1 MQVLNFPSSYKSGE
15 TPYSVFKDR
24 MAAITNIVT
33 GIKGMIA
40 NKYVNNQ
47 MTMIADNILN
57 KVDESKSTELID
69 LITGKPPEE
78 IYPDNLEDTVGAFID
93 KFAMGPM
100 TQKETMMGRLPVP
113 TGLPAPATGLST
125 IPPAGETTI
134 GTPDIK
140 QLFSAISGMP
150 SGDVNWANLFK
161 TMTEK
166 KPWFMG
172 PTGPE
177 SIVMEKMMGQMK
189 DPKAE
194 LEANIKLVELV
205 QETFEA
211 EKPTEWDKKTE
222 LFLQTD
228 PTVEEVKEYLGGRIA
243 PKKLSDFETKW
254 NLLMQRDHT
263 RDEEMKL
270 IGSYVAG
277 TTPVD
282 IESIFANIPPGFE
295 LSSYNIST
303 TGAPSFSFR
312 PIDTT
317 TAWEF
322 DTWDEAKAFKD
333 THPQEGF
340 VAKIETHDKGFDLT
354 WYKKGVDPDELKPIT
369 PSDIKSFTNMFFGD
383 ESPGVVTPEDYRK
396 AKDLVERTGKNFPI
410 PEYMEIAETNLKRC
424 LDEEGK
430 IAVYEEGP
438 DRGKPAIEL
447 YRYFYKYYKDAL
459 KGETPKY
466 LPPELIE
473 KTGLL
478 KRGYGSALVDD
489 YELDFAAMAK
499 DGVTKEDIEKKM
511 KEISER

>member
-1 MQVLNFPSSYKSGE
+1 MKIISPGSAYAPGQ
-15 TPYSVFKDR
+15 TPYDIFKDR
-24 MAAITNIVT
+24 MTAISSIAA
-33 GIKGMIA
+33 GIKNMIA
-40 NKYVNNQ
+40 NKYINNQ

-57 KVDESKSTELID
+57 KVDEAKSTELID

-100 TQKETMMGRLPVP
+100 MQKETMMGNLPAL
-113 TGLPAPATGLST
+113 TGPAPA
-125 IPPAGETTI
+125 PGETMI
-134 GTPDIK
+134 PKPNIN
-140 QLFSAISGMP
+140 QLFSAISSMP

-177 SIVMEKMMGQMK
+177 GIVMEKMMGQIPDK
-189 DPKAE
+189 KAE
-194 LEANIKLVELV
+194 LEADIELAKLV
-205 QETFEA
+205 QETFYPKP
-211 EKPTEWDKKTE
+211 EKPTDWDKRLE

-228 PTVEEVKEYLGGRIA
+228 PTVDEVKKFIGAYIAPDRISDFDKRFAIFMQTDPTVPEMKKFLGGYI
-243 PKKLSDFETKW
+243 
-254 NLLMQRDHT
+254 
-263 RDEEMKL
+263 
-270 IGSYVAG
+270 AG

-312 PIDTT
+312 PIDKTT
-317 TAWEF
+317 PWEF
-322 DTWDEAKAFKD
+322 DTWDEAVAFRD

-340 VAKIETHDKGFDLT
+340 VAKIETHGEGFDLT
-354 WYKKGVDPDELKPIT
+354 WYKGGTEDELKPIT

-383 ESPGVVTPEDYRK
+383 ESPGVVTPEDYKRV
-396 AKDLVERTGKNFPI
+396 KDLVERTGKNFPI
-410 PEYMEIAETNLKRC
+410 PEYIEIAETNLKRC
-424 LDEEGK
+424 LDEEGV
-430 IAVYEEGP
+430 IAKYTEGP
-438 DRGKPAIEL
+438 DEGKPAIEL
-447 YRYFYKYYKDAL
+447 YKYFYKYYKDAL
-459 KGETPKY
+459 KGEAPKY

-473 KTGLL
+473 RTGLL
-478 KRGYGSALVDD
+478 KKGYGSALVED
-489 YELDFAAMAK
+489 YELDFVAMKK
-499 DGVTKEDIEKKM
+499 DGVTEEDIEKKM

>member
-1 MQVLNFPSSYKSGE
+1 MKILSPGSAYAPGQ
-15 TPYSVFKDR
+15 TPYDIFKDR
-24 MAAITNIVT
+24 MTAISSIAA
-33 GIKGMIA
+33 GIKNMIA

-57 KVDESKSTELID
+57 KIDESKSTELID

-100 TQKETMMGRLPVP
+100 MQKEKMMGTLPAL
-113 TGLPAPATGLST
+113 TGPAPATGVAPT
-125 IPPAGETTI
+125 GETMI
-134 GTPDIK
+134 PTPNIN
-140 QLFSAISGMP
+140 QLFSAISSMP

-177 SIVMEKMMGQMK
+177 GIVMEKMMEQIPDK
-189 DPKAE
+189 KAE
-194 LEANIKLVELV
+194 LEADINLAKLV
-205 QETFEA
+205 QETFYPKA
-211 EKPTEWDKKTE
+211 EKPTEWDKKLE

-228 PTVEEVKEYLGGRIA
+228 PTVEEVKKFVGGWIA
-243 PKKLSDFETKW
+243 PEKLSDFDKRLATF
-254 NLLMQRDHT
+254 MMTDPT
-263 RDEEMKL
+263 VPEMKKFL
-270 IGSYVAG
+270 GGYITG

-282 IESIFANIPPGFE
+282 IKSIFENIPPGFE
-295 LSSYNIST
+295 LSSYNISA

-312 PIDTT
+312 PKDTT
-317 TAWEF
+317 TPYDFE
-322 DTWDEAKAFKD
+322 TWDEAKAFLD

-340 VAKIETHDKGFDLT
+340 VGKIDTEKGGFSVN
-354 WYKKGVDPDELKPIT
+354 WYKGGVEDELKPIT
-369 PSDIKSFTNMFFGD
+369 PSDIKSFTTMFFGD
-383 ESPGVVTPEDYRK
+383 ESPGVVTPEDYK
-396 AKDLVERTGKNFPI
+396 KVKDLVERTGKNFPI
-410 PEYMEIAETNLKRC
+410 PEYMEIVETNLKRC

-430 IAVYEEGP
+430 IAKYTEGP

-447 YRYFYKYYKDAL
+447 YKYFYKYYKDEL
-459 KGETPKY
+459 KGEPPKY
-466 LPPELIE
+466 LPLELIE

-478 KRGYGSALVDD
+478 KKGYGSALVED
-489 YELDFAAMAK
+489 YELDFAAMKK
-499 DGVTKEDIEKKM
+499 DGVTEEDIEKKM